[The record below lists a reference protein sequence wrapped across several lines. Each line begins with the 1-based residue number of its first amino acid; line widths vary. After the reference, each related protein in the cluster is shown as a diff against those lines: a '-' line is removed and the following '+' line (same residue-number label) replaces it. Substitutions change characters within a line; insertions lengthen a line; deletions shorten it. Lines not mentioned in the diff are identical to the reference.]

1 MNFEPQERDIVYL
14 EDPFGRTV
22 FENREELKTLFGN
35 WVEKFRA
42 CKAKLIITSRA
53 EVFKKFEQEVLTGD
67 KLEAYQ
73 KELNVRKPSYKPEDL
88 KKIARLYIEAYTS
101 WSGHEELVKTVMQGI
116 DKGQLIS
123 PLMIYNLVK
132 NFSKPVEI
140 QQLTEAIKVAKS
152 DDLVTQFAEEIK
164 ILTIPAKILLYLV
177 LLYGKKNISL
187 IREMFV
193 KVQTAFF
200 EKTKFEGSLFAFEL
214 KGQEDHRIQRL
225 GERIPVYRFSH
236 PTYEEALIGL
246 AEKDSVCALIV
257 ETSLTAILKEDDSIA
272 TEIFRRYV
280 TRYPKF
286 LESIMTDVLKI
297 DFDSFTEPAKL
308 DLTRRMLLSK
318 YENFEKTAREIYPIE
333 KVVKALS
340 EGEDGQLFILRL
352 RTLNRRRDEL
362 DGIEIA
368 WDRVFTKKIISGLH
382 PSAFLMCYDLAS
394 AIDDHLMEKIE
405 VNLQKADVIRKF
417 ILLPTEGERQKLN
430 DILSNTVYKDLYE
443 DLKNKIPEDILSEGV
458 NKYRYIGVIRK
469 YILRREPPKGEV
481 RLDYG
486 AMKAVEKGA
495 KIYPI
500 GVVAVVGE
508 FENGDIVC
516 LTNRETR
523 KRILSM
529 VEMSSNDIKK
539 YKGYHSQEI
548 YEIADKVFSTVISR
562 AHFREKMY
570 RTYRRGIRR
579 R

>member
-1 MNFEPQERDIVYL
+1 M
-14 EDPFGRTV
+14 FGITV

-193 KVQTAFF
+193 KVQTALF

>member
-1 MNFEPQERDIVYL
+1 M
-14 EDPFGRTV
+14 
-22 FENREELKTLFGN
+22 
-35 WVEKFRA
+35 
-42 CKAKLIITSRA
+42 
-53 EVFKKFEQEVLTGD
+53 
-67 KLEAYQ
+67 
-73 KELNVRKPSYKPEDL
+73 
-88 KKIARLYIEAYTS
+88 
-101 WSGHEELVKTVMQGI
+101 KTVMQGI

-193 KVQTAFF
+193 KVQTALF

-382 PSAFLMCYDLAS
+382 PSAFLMCYDLAR

-458 NKYRYIGVIRK
+458 NKYGYIGVIRK

-486 AMKAVEKGA
+486 AMKAVERGA

-539 YKGYHSQEI
+539 FKGYHSQEI

>member
-22 FENREELKTLFGN
+22 FENREEFKTLFGN

-193 KVQTAFF
+193 KVQTALF

-486 AMKAVEKGA
+486 AMKAVERGA